1 MSAEVRHFAQSFYEV
16 ACIRARQGLD
26 VLNLNQVIHIEE
38 QNLCGVAFHDI
49 DDVKDQLAVVAR
61 CHEECDTERM
71 AIMRAFGEVTRALL
85 QEAETLV
92 EQMSSPILP
101 VSPGTIVLPL
111 VGAVNTRRAARIMQ
125 ALLAG
130 IVAHGASLV
139 ILDVTGVPVMDI
151 AVADS
156 LAQTARACRLLG
168 AHVVVVGV
176 STKVAQTLVELN
188 ADLSGIMTLMN
199 LRAGLD
205 YALRRSTA
213 VAARISP
220 G

>member
-1 MSAEVRHFAQSFYEV
+1 MKPCGHQAGDDCV
-16 ACIRARQGLD
+16 AA
-26 VLNLNQVIHIEE
+26 
-38 QNLCGVAFHDI
+38 
-49 DDVKDQLAVVAR
+49 
-61 CHEECDTERM
+61 
-71 AIMRAFGEVTRALL
+71 
-85 QEAETLV
+85 
-92 EQMSSPILP
+92 
-101 VSPGTIVLPL
+101 
-111 VGAVNTRRAARIMQ
+111 
-125 ALLAG
+125 AG

-199 LRAGLD
+199 LRAGLE
-205 YALRRSTA
+205 YALRRTA
-213 VAARISP
+213 TARISP
-220 G
+220 A